1 MVYHTTIFKLAA
13 FMKKVTFTFD
23 DRTVS
28 SLERTAAR
36 LSKSKSQVVREAI
49 RAYGETVDRLSDEER
64 EKMIRLF
71 DDLTEKIPDRPRAEV
86 EKELEEV
93 KRNRRSGG
101 RRTPAEKDP

>member
-1 MVYHTTIFKLAA
+1 
-13 FMKKVTFTFD
+13 MKKVTFTFD
-23 DRTVS
+23 DGTVS

-71 DDLTEKIPDRPRAEV
+71 DDLTENIPDRPRAEV
-86 EKELEEV
+86 EKELKEV

-101 RRTPAEKDP
+101 RRTPAERDP